1 MKLFFVLAVATSA
14 MLLVQGAPHI
24 TSEEM
29 GKAVEQL
36 KERIT
41 SEIQSAY
48 GPRARQEAEAKSAY
62 GPRARQE
69 AEAKSAYYPRGRQ
82 GAQSAYF
89 PREQNYHAQS
99 AWGPRKQG
107 YGRQVSIPAHMHRY
121 YYYNYYLAQQ
131 DKVTAQVR
139 GAQIQNC
146 GTAGNIVQAA
156 LTPLNTLFPSQFG
169 VLVNCQISPGC
180 VQVRVDV
187 PADDRLV
194 DIDVCDLGKSLII
207 Y

>member
-1 MKLFFVLAVATSA
+1 M
-14 MLLVQGAPHI
+14 
-24 TSEEM
+24 
-29 GKAVEQL
+29 EQL

-48 GPRARQEAEAKSAY
+48 GPRARQETEAKSAY
-62 GPRARQE
+62 LPYNR
-69 AEAKSAYYPRGRQ
+69 
-82 GAQSAYF
+82 AQSAWG

-107 YGRQVSIPAHMHRY
+107 YGRQVSIPADMYRY

-169 VLVNCQISPGC
+169 VLVNCQVSPGC